1 MNLEQHFN
9 QFRKNIVGINAEF
22 VTPYGVQ
29 RMIYADWIASGRLY
43 APIEDLMKNK
53 FGPMVGN
60 THSEASETGVVM
72 TMLYKQAKNIIKQHV
87 NAQEDDCI
95 ITEGSGMTGAVNK
108 FMRILGLSI
117 PDQAEKYI
125 KKDIPKND
133 IPVIFVTYMEHHSNH
148 TAWLETIADVVV
160 LLPEDD
166 IDIVGELERE
176 IVKYKDRKLKIGS
189 FSGGSNVTGI
199 IPDYHKL
206 AEVMHKN
213 DGFAFID
220 FAASAP
226 YINMDMHPEN
236 KLQKLDAIFFSPHKA
251 MGGPGSAG
259 VLIFNKKLY
268 KNKRPDNPGGGTVL
282 WTNRWNEYAYL
293 ESVEA
298 REDGGTPAFLQT
310 IRVALTLRLKDG
322 MGVENILEREHQL
335 LKIAY
340 EAFDKIPEIHILADK
355 QRDRLGV
362 ISFYTEN
369 IHHNLVVKL
378 LNDRFGIQ
386 VRGGCSCAGTY
397 GHYLLH
403 VSKSDSD
410 RITEMINNGDL
421 TEKPGWVRLSLHPT
435 MADDELHFVLDA
447 IKQIITNIKEWES
460 EYIFDKSVGEF
471 FHKEVARKIPEAF
484 DGWFNVE

>member
-1 MNLEQHFN
+1 MSLEQHFN
-9 QFRKNIVGINAEF
+9 KFRENIVGIDAKFE
-22 VTPYGVQ
+22 TPYGIKD
-29 RMIYADWIASGRLY
+29 MIYADWIASGRLY

-87 NAQEDDCI
+87 NAGKDDCI

-125 KKDIPKND
+125 KEDIPKED
-133 IPVIFVTYMEHHSNH
+133 VPVVFVTYMEHHSNH

-166 IDIVGELERE
+166 TDLVGELERE
-176 IVKYKDRKLKIGS
+176 IVKYKNRKLKIGS
-189 FSGGSNVTGI
+189 FSGGSNVTGV

-213 DGFAFID
+213 KGFAFVD

-226 YINMDMHPEN
+226 YIEMNMHPEN
-236 KLQKLDAIFFSPHKA
+236 KLQYLDAVFFSPHK
-251 MGGPGSAG
+251 MLGGPGSSG

-268 KNKRPDNPGGGTVL
+268 KSKRPDHPGGGTVL

-293 ESVEA
+293 ENIEA

-310 IRVALTLRLKDG
+310 IRVALAIRLKEK
-322 MGVENILEREHQL
+322 MGVKNILDREHEL

-340 EAFDKIPEIHILADK
+340 AEFDKLPQIHILANDK
-355 QRDRLGV
+355 RDRLGV
-362 ISFYTEN
+362 ISFYVEN

-378 LNDRFGIQ
+378 LNDKFGIQ

-403 VSKSDSD
+403 VSKSDSH

-435 MADDELHFVLDA
+435 MTNDELYFVLDA
-447 IKQIITNIKEWES
+447 IKQIIENIKEWES
-460 EYIFDKSVGEF
+460 DYIFDKSVGEF
-471 FHKEVARKIPEAF
+471 FHKDVPRKTPELFNDWF
-484 DGWFNVE
+484 DL

>member
-1 MNLEQHFN
+1 MNLEQHF
-9 QFRKNIVGINAEF
+9 QKFRKNIVGIDTEF
-22 VTPYGVQ
+22 ETPYGTKK
-29 RMIYADWIASGRLY
+29 MIYADWIASGRLY
-43 APIEDLMKNK
+43 SPIEDLMRNK

-60 THSEASETGVVM
+60 THSEASETGVTM
-72 TMLYKQAKNIIKQHV
+72 TMLYKQAKNIIKTHV
-87 NAQEDDCI
+87 NAGEDDCLI
-95 ITEGSGMTGAVNK
+95 AEGSGMTGAVNK

-125 KKDIPKND
+125 IKDIAKED
-133 IPVIFVTYMEHHSNH
+133 VPVVFVTYMEHHSNH

-166 IDIVGELERE
+166 IDLVGELEKE
-176 IVKYKDRKLKIGS
+176 IKKYKNRKTKIGS

-206 AEVMHKN
+206 AEIMHN
-213 DGFAFID
+213 NGGVAFVD

-226 YINMDMHPEN
+226 YINMNMHPEN
-236 KLQKLDAIFFSPHKA
+236 QLQKLDAIFFSPHKA

-259 VLIFNKKLY
+259 ILVFDKRLY
-268 KNKRPDNPGGGTVL
+268 KSKRPDNPGGGTVL

-293 ESVEA
+293 ENIEA

-310 IRVALTLRLKDG
+310 MKVALTLRLKDE
-322 MGVENILEREHQL
+322 MEVDKILEREHEL
-335 LKIAY
+335 LKITY
-340 EAFDKIPEIHILADK
+340 KAFDEIPELHILADN
-355 QRDRLGV
+355 QRDRIGV
-362 ISFYTEN
+362 VSFYTEN
-369 IHHNLVVKL
+369 IHHNLIVKL

-386 VRGGCSCAGTY
+386 LRGGCSCAGTY

-403 VSKSDSD
+403 VSKSDSH

-435 MADDELHFVLDA
+435 LKNDELYFILDA
-447 IKQIITNIKEWES
+447 IKQVIRSAKEWS
-460 EYIFDKSVGEF
+460 KDYIFDKSVGEF
-471 FHKEVARKIPEAF
+471 FHKDVERKIPEHY
-484 DGWFNVE
+484 DSWFNF